1 MKSRASNKSAQGGVS
16 PDTGPQQI
24 RKKNR
29 IWSRYSDVG
38 LQRRVM
44 AYAFIGMTA
53 LAAIYAFVALDA
65 VNESTDAI
73 LRERLNLATTVARS
87 IDQTIIASKSLVLL
101 TASDLGS
108 VRSEPGELTGHEI
121 AMLESLR
128 TSLAGVNA
136 GMPPESVILF

>member
-1 MKSRASNKSAQGGVS
+1 
-16 PDTGPQQI
+16 
-24 RKKNR
+24 
-29 IWSRYSDVG
+29 
-38 LQRRVM
+38 M